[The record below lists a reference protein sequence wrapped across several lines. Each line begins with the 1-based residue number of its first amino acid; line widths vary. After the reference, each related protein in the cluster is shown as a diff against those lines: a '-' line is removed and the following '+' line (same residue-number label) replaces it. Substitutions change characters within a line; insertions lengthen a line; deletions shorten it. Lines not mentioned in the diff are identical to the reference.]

1 MNLPC
6 FANLSTALSMEF
18 PKLTSCSGV
27 FLPAF
32 CQEVRNLAWVF
43 PRLFPSTHLP
53 PLSGGCLCLKAQGQ
67 EKSAYSHLPSWFQ
80 NQGSDYPFQVLLTLR
95 GCSRCH
101 YPITTPYPSTG
112 TALQLGTSTS
122 YSVGPHVALRCRGT
136 MQQSGDPRCQ
146 PPPLFSLSFQP
157 GCEADWVG
165 ESLKDPL
172 SYIFQP
178 LKVTHSP

>member
-1 MNLPC
+1 VNLPC

-101 YPITTPYPSTG
+101 YPQHWNSSATWHFHLLLCGTPCGIEVQRDHAAVWRSKMP
-112 TALQLGTSTS
+112 A
-122 YSVGPHVALRCRGT
+122 
-136 MQQSGDPRCQ
+136 
-146 PPPLFSLSFQP
+146 
-157 GCEADWVG
+157 
-165 ESLKDPL
+165 
-172 SYIFQP
+172 
-178 LKVTHSP
+178 SPTFLLVFPARM